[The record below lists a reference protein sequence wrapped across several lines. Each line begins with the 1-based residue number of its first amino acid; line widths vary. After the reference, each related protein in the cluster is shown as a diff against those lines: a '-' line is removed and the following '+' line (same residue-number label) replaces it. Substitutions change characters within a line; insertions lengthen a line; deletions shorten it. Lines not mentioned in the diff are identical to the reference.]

1 MPLNA
6 TVSVLLHNDNK
17 WKVDLIQQNFS
28 KEDTDA
34 IISIPLLRRRSED
47 QVIWHYDKKNKN
59 IQLKVAIKWL

>member
-1 MPLNA
+1 M
-6 TVSVLLHNDNK
+6 LLHNDNK